1 MYGGVPAGRQ
11 GEVDDHVHGDQV
23 GHGVVVGS
31 HGAQDPLSSLK
42 TDEQRL
48 SVIVLVFS
56 LDVSCFIL
64 KNSSSKD
71 FPLPVFVP
79 LQPLSVYVFTLVY
92 ASFVPGI
99 TVIAPRVQLT

>member
-1 MYGGVPAGRQ
+1 MHGGVPAGRQ

-56 LDVSCFIL
+56 SDVSRFIVE
-64 KNSSSKD
+64 NSSSSD
-71 FPLPVFVP
+71 FPLPVFVS

-92 ASFVPGI
+92 VSFVPGF
-99 TVIAPRVQLT
+99 TMFAPRVQLT